1 MKRTIYTTP
10 GQRIYYLRKKHN
22 FSQEDLAN
30 RTGTTAENIHRLEIG
45 LKPIPPYPSL
55 EIIAGALSSS
65 IRYILGWEYEP
76 TMEDNVE
83 VLSTYR
89 HDDKPIWGA
98 TGDYL
103 YNLYQ
108 HNDEE
113 EQKQPYTQD
122 DIFARIPDYVLEAL
136 EKYGTYS
143 FPPADVLACTE
154 PVPLDEHDLSLLE
167 QYKELGITELPFS
180 DVPVY
185 QNNISFNEL
194 SFANSPDAQPSK
206 EPDEVEMEAPYV
218 ATIENDPF
226 WIMQDRTYKECDDF
240 METRKFDLH
249 IHGYLTLTLRKLGY
263 AESEINHIRATLD
276 SKILGKVSA
285 AEARE
290 VGRCFGVCVEP
301 PKKQEATVY
310 EFSPKK

>member
-22 FSQEDLAN
+22 FSQEDLASQ
-30 RTGTTAENIHRLEIG
+30 TGTTAENIHRLEIG

-55 EIIAGALSSS
+55 ETIAGALSSS

-108 HNDEE
+108 HDDEE
-113 EQKQPYTQD
+113 EQPQD
-122 DIFARIPDYVLEAL
+122 DPYAYILDYIQEAL

-154 PVPLDEHDLSLLE
+154 PAPLDEDDLALLE
-167 QYKELGITELPFS
+167 KYKDLGITELPFS
-180 DVPVY
+180 DIPIY
-185 QNNISFNEL
+185 QNNL
-194 SFANSPDAQPSK
+194 SANVPHPDAQPAK
-206 EPDEVEMEAPYV
+206 EPDEIEMEAPYV
-218 ATIENDPF
+218 ASIESDPF
-226 WIMQDRTYKECDDF
+226 WIMQDRTYQECDDF
-240 METRKFDLH
+240 LETGKFDIH

-263 AESEINHIRATLD
+263 EESEINLIRSTLD
-276 SKILGKVSA
+276 KQILRKVSA

-290 VGRCFGVCVEP
+290 VGSYFGVRVEP
-301 PKKQEATVY
+301 SKKQEATIY
-310 EFSPKK
+310 EFPPKA